1 MTPGFWRGRRVLVTG
16 NTGFKGSW
24 LTAWLDHLG
33 AIVSGYALGPEA
45 NPNLWDLLGLRTRV
59 PTTLADINDRPAIRA
74 ALDQYAPEIVIHMAA
89 QSLVSRSY
97 AEPEDTFA
105 TNVGGTVTLL
115 RQIAA
120 TPSVRVAIIVTSD
133 KCYEL
138 ANLDRGFRED
148 DRFGGRDPYSASK
161 GCAEIVA
168 ASMRHSYFAPYAS
181 GGHPA
186 RICTVRAGNVIGGG
200 DWSVDRLVPD
210 VVRGCLGEEG
220 RIVLRMPRAI
230 RPWQHVL
237 EPLRGYLTVAQQLFE
252 GRAGADRGWNFGPRP
267 EDERPVLDVANALCK
282 ALGRGQV
289 DSVDSVEG
297 ANFPYETS
305 ILRLDINAAEAQ
317 LGWRPILDFDE
328 AIDMTASWYAKWADG
343 AESLR
348 QTIDQI
354 DNYMQ
359 TMQERA

>member
-1 MTPGFWRGRRVLVTG
+1 MLVTG

-33 AIVSGYALGPEA
+33 AIVSGYALDPEA
-45 NPNLWDLLGLRTRV
+45 NPNLWDLLGLHTRV

-252 GRAGADRGWNFGPRP
+252 GRAGVDRYGADAP
-267 EDERPVLDVANALCK
+267 
-282 ALGRGQV
+282 
-289 DSVDSVEG
+289 
-297 ANFPYETS
+297 
-305 ILRLDINAAEAQ
+305 
-317 LGWRPILDFDE
+317 
-328 AIDMTASWYAKWADG
+328 
-343 AESLR
+343 
-348 QTIDQI
+348 
-354 DNYMQ
+354 
-359 TMQERA
+359 